1 MADATVTLGLDAAQ
15 LRTGLKKASAE
26 VDGFTSRTQQSMSR
40 LQAKTSKGVAGQRA
54 GGVAMQV
61 QDIAVQAQM
70 GTSALTILA
79 QQGSQVASIFGPKG
93 AIIGGLIALG
103 AVLFSVGFKA
113 KSNFTTFTEEA
124 NKASEA
130 LGELSY
136 SGDVDALSRG
146 MSGAREEVAR
156 LGAELENVNSRA
168 GYAAIR
174 LGQLFGGPS
183 AEAKAGAM
191 QSQLERLGK
200 IQSELGQTAI
210 QVAAKELEITQ
221 LRVQGKADEAD
232 EIQRQL
238 DLYKEIERIRS
249 SSFDAATKRQL
260 IENAT
265 ALSNAAKALKDA
277 DDAKKET
284 EKQKKEDSKKT
295 GADTNEDG
303 FISKREQRVFD
314 LAQERGQRKADSIK
328 GFSRK
333 ARGLSAFGGLAE
345 LEEMNAMQ
353 EMHGFSSVGL
363 RFKGVRSTDPLG
375 TVAARNTPDGKGGT
389 DRMVTSV
396 DKLYNLIEQRL
407 TVD

>member
-1 MADATVTLGLDAAQ
+1 MADATVTLGLDAAP

-26 VDGFTSRTQQSMSR
+26 VDSFTNRTQQSMTR

-61 QDIAVQAQM
+61 QDIAVQAQA

-103 AVLFSVGFKA
+103 AVLFSVGYKA
-113 KSNFTTFTEEA
+113 KSNFTTFTESA
-124 NKASEA
+124 NKAAEA

-136 SGDVDALSRG
+136 SGSVDDLSSG
-146 MSGAREEVAR
+146 MRGAREEVTR
-156 LGAELENVNSRA
+156 LGIELENINSRT
-168 GYAAIR
+168 GYAALRI
-174 LGQLFGGPS
+174 GELFGGPS
-183 AEAKAGAM
+183 AGEKAGAI
-191 QSQLERLGK
+191 QKQLERVGK
-200 IQSELGQTAI
+200 IQADLGQTAI

-221 LRVQGKADEAD
+221 LRIQGKADEAD
-232 EIQRQL
+232 ELQRQL
-238 DLYKEIERIRS
+238 DLYKEIERIRT

-277 DDAKKET
+277 DEAKKET
-284 EKQKKEDSKKT
+284 EKKKKEDSKKT

-333 ARGLSAFGGLAE
+333 ARGLSAFGGLRE
-345 LEEMNAMQ
+345 LDEMNAMQ
-353 EMHGFSSVGL
+353 EVHGFGSVGL

-375 TVAARNTPDGKGGT
+375 TVAARDVPTASGGI
-389 DRMVTSV
+389 DRMVTSQ

>member
-1 MADATVTLGLDAAQ
+1 MADATVTLGLDAAP

-26 VDGFTSRTQQSMSR
+26 VDSFTNRTQQSMSR
-40 LQAKTSKGVAGQRA
+40 LQSKTSKGVAGHRA

-61 QDIAVQAQM
+61 QDIAVQAQA

-103 AVLFSVGFKA
+103 AVLFSVAYKA
-113 KSNFTTFTEEA
+113 KENFTKFKEEA
-124 NKASEA
+124 NKAAEA

-136 SGDVDALSRG
+136 SGNVDDLSNG
-146 MSGAREEVAR
+146 MRGAREEASR
-156 LGAELENVNSRA
+156 LGVELENINSRA

-174 LGQLFGGPS
+174 LGQLSGGPS
-183 AEAKAGAM
+183 AEEKAGAIEK
-191 QSQLERLGK
+191 QLERVGR

-210 QVAAKELEITQ
+210 QVAARELEITQ
-221 LRVQGKADEAD
+221 LRIKGKADEAD

-265 ALSNAAKALKDA
+265 ALSDAAKALKDA
-277 DDAKKET
+277 DKTKKET
-284 EKQKKEDSKKT
+284 EKQKKEDSKSI
-295 GADTNEDG
+295 GADTNGDG
-303 FISKREQRVFD
+303 FTSKREQRVYD

-333 ARGLSAFGGLAE
+333 ARGIKAFGGLAE

-353 EMHGFSSVGL
+353 EMHGFGSVGL

-375 TVAARNTPDGKGGT
+375 TVAARDVPNARGGV
-389 DRMVTSV
+389 DRMVTSL
-396 DKLYNLIEQRL
+396 DKLHDLVEQRL

>member
-1 MADATVTLGLDAAQ
+1 MADATVTLGLDAAP

-26 VDGFTSRTQQSMSR
+26 VDGFTNRTQQSMTR
-40 LQAKTSKGVAGQRA
+40 LQSKTSKGVAGQRA

-61 QDIAVQAQM
+61 QDIAVQAQA

-93 AIIGGLIALG
+93 AIIGGLVALG

-113 KSNFTTFTEEA
+113 KDNFTKFKEEA
-124 NKASEA
+124 NKAAEA

-136 SGDVDALSRG
+136 SGNVDDLSSG
-146 MSGAREEVAR
+146 MRGAREEAAR
-156 LGAELENVNSRA
+156 LGGELENINSRA

-174 LGQLFGGPS
+174 IGELFGGDS
-183 AEAKAGAM
+183 AETRAGAI
-191 QSQLERLGK
+191 QKQLERVGK
-200 IQSELGQTAI
+200 IQADLGQTAI

-221 LRVQGKADEAD
+221 LRIQGKADEAD
-232 EIQRQL
+232 ELQRQL
-238 DLYKEIERIRS
+238 DLYKEIERIRT

-265 ALSNAAKALKDA
+265 ALSDAAKALKDA
-277 DDAKKET
+277 DKAQKET
-284 EKQKKEDSKKT
+284 EKQKKEDGKSV
-295 GADTNEDG
+295 GVDTNGDG
-303 FISKREQRVFD
+303 FTSKREQRVYD

-333 ARGLSAFGGLAE
+333 ARGLSAFGGLGE
-345 LEEMNAMQ
+345 LDEMNAMQ
-353 EMHGFSSVGL
+353 ENLGFGSVGL
-363 RFKGVRSTDPLG
+363 RWKGVRSTDPIG
-375 TVAARNTPDGKGGT
+375 TVAARNVSNKDGGI
-389 DRMVTSV
+389 DRMVTSQ
-396 DKLYNLIEQRL
+396 DKLYQLIEQRL

>member
-26 VDGFTSRTQQSMSR
+26 VDGFTNRTQQSMNR
-40 LQAKTSKGVAGQRA
+40 LQAKTNKGVAGQRA

-61 QDIAVQAQM
+61 QDIAVQAQA

-79 QQGSQVASIFGPKG
+79 QQGSQVASLFGPKG

-113 KSNFTTFTEEA
+113 KSNFEQFTESA

-136 SGDVDALSRG
+136 SGNVDDLSSG
-146 MSGAREEVAR
+146 MRGAREEATR
-156 LGAELENVNSRA
+156 LGVELENINSRA
-168 GYAAIR
+168 GYATLRI
-174 LGQLFGGPS
+174 GELFGGPS
-183 AEAKAGAM
+183 ADQKAGAI
-191 QSQLERLGK
+191 QKQLERVGK
-200 IQSELGQTAI
+200 IQTELGQTAL
-210 QVAAKELEITQ
+210 QVAAKELEITE
-221 LRVQGKADEAD
+221 LRIQGKADEAD
-232 EIQRQL
+232 ELQRQL
-238 DLYKEIERIRS
+238 ELYKEIERIRT

-277 DDAKKET
+277 DKTKKES
-284 EKQKKEDSKKT
+284 EKQKKEDSKRT
-295 GADTNEDG
+295 GADSNEDG

-314 LAQERGQRKADSIK
+314 LAQERGQRRADSIK

-333 ARGLSAFGGLAE
+333 AGNLPAFSGLRD

-353 EMHGFSSVGL
+353 ENLGFASVGL
-363 RFKGVRSTDPLG
+363 RFKGVRSTDPVG
-375 TVAARNTPDGKGGT
+375 TIAARDVPDGKGGV
-389 DRMVTSV
+389 DRLVMSQ

>member
-1 MADATVTLGLDAAQ
+1 MADATVTLGLDAAP

-26 VDGFTSRTQQSMSR
+26 VDSFTNRTQQSMTR
-40 LQAKTSKGVAGQRA
+40 LQSKTSKGVAGQRA

-61 QDIAVQAQM
+61 QDIAVQAQA

-103 AVLFSVGFKA
+103 AVLFSVGYKA
-113 KSNFTTFTEEA
+113 KSNFTQFTEAA

-136 SGDVDALSRG
+136 SGNVDDLSNG
-146 MSGAREEVAR
+146 MRGAREEVTR
-156 LGAELENVNSRA
+156 LGAELENINSRA

-174 LGQLFGGPS
+174 IGELFGGPS
-183 AEAKAGAM
+183 AGEKAGAI
-191 QSQLERLGK
+191 QKQLERVGK
-200 IQSELGQTAI
+200 IQADLGQTAI

-221 LRVQGKADEAD
+221 LRIQGKADEAD
-232 EIQRQL
+232 ELQRQL
-238 DLYKEIERIRS
+238 DLYKEIERIRT

-265 ALSNAAKALKDA
+265 ALSDAAKALKDA
-277 DDAKKET
+277 DKAKKEA
-284 EKQKKEDSKKT
+284 EKQSKEDSKKT

-333 ARGLSAFGGLAE
+333 ARGLSAFGGLGE
-345 LEEMNAMQ
+345 LDEMNAMQ
-353 EMHGFSSVGL
+353 EVHGFSSVGL

-375 TVAARNTPDGKGGT
+375 TVSARNTPDGKGGT